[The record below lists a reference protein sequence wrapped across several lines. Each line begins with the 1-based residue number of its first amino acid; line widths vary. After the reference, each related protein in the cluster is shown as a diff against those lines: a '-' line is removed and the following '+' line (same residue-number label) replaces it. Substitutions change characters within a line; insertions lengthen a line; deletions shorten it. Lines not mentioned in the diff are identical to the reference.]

1 MLTGVSLA
9 LGNYLVGSVVGFPDG
24 QMSVL
29 PSSMASHPIHV
40 ISWVSLAS
48 CVAAITATLLTKPT
62 SDEQLKRFV
71 EKVQPMGF
79 WPDHVN
85 RGSARGKLLQSII
98 NWGLG
103 VVSVYSALFGIG
115 YLLRLEHGIG
125 WALLITSAATLWLM
139 VRRMSETGEQFLV
152 GHHKENMETAK

>member
-1 MLTGVSLA
+1 
-9 LGNYLVGSVVGFPDG
+9 
-24 QMSVL
+24 
-29 PSSMASHPIHV
+29 
-40 ISWVSLAS
+40 
-48 CVAAITATLLTKPT
+48 
-62 SDEQLKRFV
+62 
-71 EKVQPMGF
+71 MGF

-85 RGSARGKLLQSII
+85 RGAARGKLLQSII

-139 VRRMSETGEQFLV
+139 VRRMSETGGAPVARGPSQ
-152 GHHKENMETAK
+152 GNMEAAK